1 MSDRMKFR
9 NFSYDE
15 FDSPLQEGSG
25 QLMSNQ
31 LIAMLDDARDLAGV
45 PFKITSGYRVEAD
58 IERLIKAGYKV
69 SRNSSHLKGLAAD
82 IACMGSTDRYNM
94 LDALMKVG
102 FNRIGIADTFI
113 HVDID
118 DNKPAFMIW
127 TY

>member
-1 MSDRMKFR
+1 MKFK
-9 NFSYDE
+9 NFTYDE

-25 QLMSNQ
+25 QLMSNE
-31 LIAMLDDARDLAGV
+31 LISMLDAARDLAGV
-45 PFKITSGYRVEAD
+45 PFKISSGYRVEAD

-82 IACMGSTDRYNM
+82 IICNSSSDRFNM
-94 LDALMKVG
+94 LDAFIKVG

-118 DNKPAFMIW
+118 PDKPPFMIW

>member
-1 MSDRMKFR
+1 MKFK

-25 QLMSNQ
+25 QLMSNE
-31 LIAMLDDARDLAGV
+31 LISMLDDARELAGV
-45 PFKITSGYRVEAD
+45 PFKITSGYRIEAD
-58 IERLIKAGYKV
+58 IERLKKAGYKV

-82 IACMGSTDRYNM
+82 IACIGTGDRYNM

-118 DNKPAFMIW
+118 PYKPLYSIW